1 MQASIL
7 IVASRSAPAV
17 SAAIAEGGGFSVI
30 EANWRDA
37 CSRLS
42 GERPDA
48 VVAVMEDCA
57 PDDLATLA
65 DAAGRISPY
74 VPMIAAG
81 PWTPSRMTVL
91 PFTASLQ
98 DAPEQLRARLRSAL
112 RVRGL
117 DATVARRAS
126 DQAAQRRDAAD
137 DADPLDDATVLL
149 LGRGASY
156 PALSMAAGERFG
168 VIGSLS
174 MEAAGRHLNTRD
186 IDGIVLGEGFSP
198 RVVEAFL
205 MVLGEDARFRNLP
218 VVMTAAACGGALF
231 PDLPN
236 LEISGGPAADV
247 IALTL
252 PLIRQQAFESRL
264 ARKLKSL
271 EAGGILDART
281 GLLTAEA
288 FARDFRRVFTSATE
302 RSASLSAARFA
313 FASATD
319 RMGYDAA
326 RILSRLMRKI
336 DFAVRQAD
344 NSIIVVFADTDLAG
358 AHVIARRL
366 ASVLRQTM
374 LGSSAKQT
382 FAPDVTLATLRS
394 GDTAKSLLSRLS
406 ASPARAAS

>member
-7 IVASRSAPAV
+7 IAASRSAPAL
-17 SAAIAEGGGFSVI
+17 SAAITEGGGFSAI
-30 EANWRDA
+30 EANWREA
-37 CSRLS
+37 CALLS
-42 GERPDA
+42 GKRPDA
-48 VVAVMEDCA
+48 IVAITEDA
-57 PDDLATLA
+57 SQEDLSALA
-65 DAAGRISPY
+65 DAAGRLSPY

-81 PWTPSRMTVL
+81 TWRPLQVNVL

-117 DATVARRAS
+117 DAIVQRRAS
-126 DQAAQRRDAAD
+126 DQPAQRRDAAN

-218 VVMTAAACGGALF
+218 IVMMAAASGGAAF

-236 LEISGGPAADV
+236 LEISGGPADDV
-247 IALTL
+247 IALAL
-252 PLIRQQAFESRL
+252 PLIRQQAFEARL
-264 ARKLKSL
+264 ARRLKSL
-271 EAGGILDART
+271 DAGGILDART

-288 FARDFRRVFTSATE
+288 FARDFHRVFNSANE
-302 RSASLSAARFA
+302 RNAALSAARFA

-374 LGSSAKQT
+374 LGASTKHS

-406 ASPARAAS
+406 APPRRAAS